1 MLGRFVILRTNLL
14 SPMPIGT
21 HRLSYSQGRV
31 IPSTFLPDGMSRHG
45 QVPRRLFSPTV
56 AHTNE
61 RQSQDSS
68 VEDEHSKTSM
78 FGPHFLHSLGQVSW
92 KLGSNQLTAD
102 HLLQMRNEANKIIQQ
117 LTRPIDSPSR
127 TIHLEFI
134 AYMVAPYR
142 IMKTNGLPV
151 PQIRQ
156 LLEDASQQAMG
167 SVSQSV
173 RRQLDSAPDAYQ
185 FIVDVSKD
193 KEKNFFEAPD
203 FQFRRA
209 RDTSDS
215 YHLEIHKCWY
225 MEALQHLGAMEIGPC
240 FCSFDKTWYDPIDP
254 RRHGVRFTRPSTKA
268 DGSDRCRF
276 NWDRMP
282 VSAGGATKE

>member
-14 SPMPIGT
+14 LSFPNGT
-21 HRLSYSQGRV
+21 HRLSYGQGRV
-31 IPSTFLPDGMSRHG
+31 IPPTFLPDGISRHA
-45 QVPRRLFSPTV
+45 QVQRRLFSPTV
-56 AHTNE
+56 AHAN
-61 RQSQDSS
+61 RKQSQDSS
-68 VEDEHSKTSM
+68 VEDEHSKAST
-78 FGPHFLHSLGQVSW
+78 FGPNFLRSLGQVSS

-102 HLLQMRNEANKIIQQ
+102 HLLEMRNEANKIIQQ
-117 LTRPIDSPSR
+117 LMRPIDSPSR
-127 TIHLEFI
+127 TIHLEFT

-142 IMKTNGLPV
+142 IMKTNGIPV

-156 LLEDASQQAMG
+156 LLEDALQQAMQ
-167 SVSQSV
+167 SASQSV

-203 FQFRRA
+203 FQFRRP

-225 MEALQHLGAMEIGPC
+225 METLQHLGATEIGPC

-254 RRHGVRFTRPSTKA
+254 KKHGMRFTRPSTIA

-276 NWDRMP
+276 NWDRVP
-282 VSAGGATKE
+282 VSAGGATKG